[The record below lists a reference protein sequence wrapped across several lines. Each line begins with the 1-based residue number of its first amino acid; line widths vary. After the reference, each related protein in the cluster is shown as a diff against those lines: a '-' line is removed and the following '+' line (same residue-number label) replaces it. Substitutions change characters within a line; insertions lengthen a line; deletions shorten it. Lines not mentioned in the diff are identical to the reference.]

1 MEPEDIRAEKNRS
14 IYLDGEK
21 VGITQEE
28 ERGFILFERKKGRDL
43 GIKSMDRYY
52 RKDDVYDKGKHE
64 MRIAEQR
71 GIRRNDHRDSGEQL
85 GLDRKSSR
93 TGK

>member
-28 ERGFILFERKKGRDL
+28 GMGAFILFERNGR
-43 GIKSMDRYY
+43 I
-52 RKDDVYDKGKHE
+52 
-64 MRIAEQR
+64 
-71 GIRRNDHRDSGEQL
+71 
-85 GLDRKSSR
+85 
-93 TGK
+93 